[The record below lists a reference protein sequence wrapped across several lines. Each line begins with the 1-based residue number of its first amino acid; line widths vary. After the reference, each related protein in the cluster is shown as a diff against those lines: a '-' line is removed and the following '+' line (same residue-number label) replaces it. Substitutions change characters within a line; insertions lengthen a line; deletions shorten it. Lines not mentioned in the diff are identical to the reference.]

1 MLHAHADYV
10 PEQLA
15 ANIPAK
21 DIKFSPSL
29 PAGSDAEQLLLYN
42 AGCLKYVSGG
52 HGSINLSRT

>member
-1 MLHAHADYV
+1 MMRAHADYV

-29 PAGSDAEQLLLYN
+29 PAGSGAGEPLLHG
-42 AGCLKYVSGG
+42 AGC
-52 HGSINLSRT
+52 I